1 MMDVDRLV
9 EDVARAIYKSLGH
22 EDTDPWA
29 EAVARR
35 DRLGLSE
42 ALTLNQTACVHAARS
57 AILATLRGVREADG
71 GMMRRAFA
79 AMNDTPSGTWK
90 RLKAEKLPERELFA
104 AKMHPRYTAMIDHLI
119 KTVEG

>member
-1 MMDVDRLV
+1 MDVEKLV
-9 EDVARAIYKSLGH
+9 EGVARAIYKSLGH

-57 AILATLRGVREADG
+57 AILATLRGVREPGRDAIIEACHASNED
-71 GMMRRAFA
+71 MEA
-79 AMNDTPSGTWK
+79 SWK
-90 RLKAEKLPERELFA
+90 AGV
-104 AKMHPRYTAMIDHLI
+104 DHLI